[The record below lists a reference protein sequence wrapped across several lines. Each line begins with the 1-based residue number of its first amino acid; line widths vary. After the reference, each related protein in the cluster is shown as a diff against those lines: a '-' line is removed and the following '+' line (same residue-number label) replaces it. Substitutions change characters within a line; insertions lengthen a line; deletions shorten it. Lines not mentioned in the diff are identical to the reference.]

1 MVGPPGPPPGLAR
14 GARWSLGPA
23 WGLDRG
29 DSWSTGPPAGLAR
42 GDRWSMGPSLG
53 LDWGD
58 RSSMGP
64 STKAIDGAW
73 DPHFGSTG
81 AIDGAW
87 DPHFGSTGA
96 IDGAWD
102 LHSGF
107 TAAIHGAWD
116 LHCGSRSMEYGRKC
130 LCCTLQDL
138 PLPPFCPPSC
148 SSNVVSLPPHPKTSS
163 VWTAAQPEVI
173 ISLWAS
179 GHLVLAFV
187 VRVWRWEVGQAA
199 LRPSAGE
206 SSAGAT
212 LLQTHRMC
220 ASACARALFLRL
232 KVPQYR
238 DGLVGAARQ
247 NFGGLFMSPSNLGR

>member
-1 MVGPPGPPPGLAR
+1 MGRAT
-14 GARWSLGPA
+14 GAIEGAGDPH
-23 WGLDRG
+23 WG
-29 DSWSTGPPAGLAR
+29 STG
-42 GDRWSMGPSLG
+42 
-53 LDWGD
+53 
-58 RSSMGP
+58 
-64 STKAIDGAW
+64 AIDGAW

-96 IDGAWD
+96 LDGAWD
-102 LHSGF
+102 LHSGS

-130 LCCTLQDL
+130 LCCALQDL
-138 PLPPFCPPSC
+138 PLPPFCSPSLHP
-148 SSNVVSLPPHPKTSS
+148 VLFRFRLHPKTSS
-163 VWTAAQPEVI
+163 VWTAAQAEGT

-247 NFGGLFMSPSNLGR
+247 NFGGLVMSPLILGR